1 MRLAAIAA
9 DIPMN
14 RIDAEDIVRAAGG
27 TTAEARVFKQL
38 FGIEQVSA
46 STDDASVT
54 SNFEIILD
62 QLAAEHAGYKPDA
75 IIYVHGLPLQYRKG
89 GSPVTELA
97 AHPLLAQVRLRY
109 EVDQYNCSGMF
120 WALEM
125 ADSLLRSQTARAVVI
140 LAGDGHA
147 NLSLAERYVP
157 GCTLMG
163 EAYCGLVVDGEA
175 GGWRFQP
182 MALHVRPEFHFGRAG
197 TSQQMS
203 QFFSAHNTMVRA
215 VLEQTGFDWSGRTP
229 LLPHNVNR
237 LVWKQFCRDCSLE
250 FSRVNLN
257 LLPDIGHCYTSD
269 AFLLLSALLHDAK
282 ADYDTATL
290 VSVGMGGFIGACE
303 LRNSAPLE
311 NGARG

>member
-1 MRLAAIAA
+1 MRLAAIASE
-9 DIPMN
+9 IPTD

-27 TTAEARVFKQL
+27 TIPEARVFKQL

-46 STDDASVT
+46 SADNKSVVG
-54 SNFEIILD
+54 SFERILD
-62 QLAAEHAGYKPDA
+62 QLEADHFDLEPDA
-75 IIYVHGLPLQYRKG
+75 VIYVHGLPLQYRKG

-97 AHPLLAQVRLRY
+97 PHPLLAKVRLRY

-125 ADSLLRSQTARAVVI
+125 ANNLLRSQTARSIVI

-163 EAYCGLVVDGEA
+163 EAYCGLIVDGEA
-175 GGWRFQP
+175 GGWQFQP
-182 MALHVRPEFHFGRAG
+182 MVLHLRPEFHFGRAG

-203 QFFSAHNTMVRA
+203 QFFFEHNAMVSA
-215 VLEQTGFDWSGRTP
+215 VLKQTGFDWSGTAP

-237 LVWKQFCRDCSLE
+237 LVWKQFCRDYPME
-250 FSRVNLN
+250 FGRVGLN
-257 LLPDIGHCYTSD
+257 LLPDVGHCYTTD
-269 AFLLLSALLHDAK
+269 AFLLLSALLRDGKTDH
-282 ADYDTATL
+282 DTATL

-303 LRNSAPLE
+303 LRNSVPLE
-311 NGARG
+311 HGARG